1 VEAALKVSRDF
12 LAVLAFS
19 TIPIWILVFLVGG
32 LYVSGPS
39 CETKIEKKLPD
50 VSGIDFEISTTM
62 CWGSS
67 YSTIVA
73 SRKGEKRR
81 TILFVY
87 DQLTWIDLPTITM
100 SANDRI
106 VISVEQIG
114 AVYERRYEWRGM
126 HIGYQIGKIIDPG
139 EGKRLDDVK

>member
-1 VEAALKVSRDF
+1 MKVSRDF

-67 YSTIVA
+67 YSTIAA
-73 SRKGEKRR
+73 SRKGEKHR
-81 TILFVY
+81 TILLEY
-87 DQLTWIDLPTITM
+87 DPITWIGLPTISM
-100 SANDRI
+100 PGSDRI
-106 VISVEQIG
+106 VIAAPWVS
-114 AVYERRYEWRGM
+114 AVFAKRDHWRGM
-126 HIGYQIGKIIDPG
+126 RIEYDIGKISYPDSVVR
-139 EGKRLDDVK
+139 RLDDEK